1 MAEDLGEEWWET
13 KTKNSKNDKIEDEG
27 EFFHILRCSIYLN
40 PSGVVEDVPEVLV
53 EDGRKTEKKKKRR
66 KKRKIEEVVD
76 SNEMSS
82 EDKVKEEINDI
93 LGLVQKEEISE
104 WIDSASIR
112 LGKC

>member
-1 MAEDLGEEWWET
+1 MPEALTEDGQT
-13 KTKNSKNDKIEDEG
+13 K
-27 EFFHILRCSIYLN
+27 N
-40 PSGVVEDVPEVLV
+40 PSGD
-53 EDGRKTEKKKKRR
+53 KKKKRR

-112 LGKC
+112 LGNS

>member
-1 MAEDLGEEWWET
+1 MKVSFSNFSP
-13 KTKNSKNDKIEDEG
+13 KT
-27 EFFHILRCSIYLN
+27 FFSGFRLEVLCKRSTLFY
-40 PSGVVEDVPEVLV
+40 PSGVVEDVPEALV
-53 EDGRKTEKKKKRR
+53 EDGQKNEKKKKRR

-112 LGKC
+112 LGNC

>member
-1 MAEDLGEEWWET
+1 M
-13 KTKNSKNDKIEDEG
+13 
-27 EFFHILRCSIYLN
+27 
-40 PSGVVEDVPEVLV
+40 PEALV
-53 EDGRKTEKKKKRR
+53 EDGQKNEKKKKRR

-112 LGKC
+112 LGNCLNYWIYALWRSKWTIILTDKRY

>member
-1 MAEDLGEEWWET
+1 M
-13 KTKNSKNDKIEDEG
+13 
-27 EFFHILRCSIYLN
+27 
-40 PSGVVEDVPEVLV
+40 PEALV
-53 EDGRKTEKKKKRR
+53 EDGQKNEKKKKRR

-93 LGLVQKEEISE
+93 LGLVQKEETSE

-112 LGKC
+112 LGNCLNYWNRALWRPKWTIILTDKRY

>member
-1 MAEDLGEEWWET
+1 M
-13 KTKNSKNDKIEDEG
+13 
-27 EFFHILRCSIYLN
+27 
-40 PSGVVEDVPEVLV
+40 
-53 EDGRKTEKKKKRR
+53 EDGQKTDKKKKRR

-82 EDKVKEEINDI
+82 EDIVKEEINDI

-112 LGKC
+112 LGKCQNYWFITLWHPKSTIILTHKRY

>member
-1 MAEDLGEEWWET
+1 MEDVSEVLAGEDQ
-13 KTKNSKNDKIEDEG
+13 KND
-27 EFFHILRCSIYLN
+27 R
-40 PSGVVEDVPEVLV
+40 
-53 EDGRKTEKKKKRR
+53 KKKRR

-93 LGLVQKEEISE
+93 LGLVQKEEVSE

-112 LGKC
+112 LGNSYNYSQS

>member
-1 MAEDLGEEWWET
+1 MNL
-13 KTKNSKNDKIEDEG
+13 
-27 EFFHILRCSIYLN
+27 
-40 PSGVVEDVPEVLV
+40 SGVVEDVPEALV
-53 EDGRKTEKKKKRR
+53 EDGQKTENKKKRR

>member
-1 MAEDLGEEWWET
+1 
-13 KTKNSKNDKIEDEG
+13 
-27 EFFHILRCSIYLN
+27 
-40 PSGVVEDVPEVLV
+40 
-53 EDGRKTEKKKKRR
+53 
-66 KKRKIEEVVD
+66 
-76 SNEMSS
+76 MSS

>member
-1 MAEDLGEEWWET
+1 M
-13 KTKNSKNDKIEDEG
+13 
-27 EFFHILRCSIYLN
+27 
-40 PSGVVEDVPEVLV
+40 PEALV
-53 EDGRKTEKKKKRR
+53 EDGQKNEKKKKRR

-93 LGLVQKEEISE
+93 LGLVQKGEISE

>member
-1 MAEDLGEEWWET
+1 M
-13 KTKNSKNDKIEDEG
+13 
-27 EFFHILRCSIYLN
+27 
-40 PSGVVEDVPEVLV
+40 
-53 EDGRKTEKKKKRR
+53 KKRR
-66 KKRKIEEVVD
+66 SEEKKRKIEEVVD

-112 LGKC
+112 LGNC